1 MNFTGRAYRA
11 HDPRWSFDPISG
23 QGAAIS
29 GGRFN
34 IRGQAALYLS
44 LEPIT
49 ALAECTQGFAHR
61 MLPLTLCEYD
71 IDCADVADLTDAD
84 TRQALGIAEKDMAC
98 PWLVFQRSGKI
109 APSQKLAQHLVSKG
123 FNGALVPSYVPA
135 IHPGATN
142 LVLWNWSDTHPY
154 KVNVYDP
161 EGRLP
166 SGSRVPQ

>member
-1 MNFTGRAYRA
+1 MNFTGRAYRG

-34 IRGQAALYLS
+34 FRGQAALYLS

-71 IDCADVADLTDAD
+71 IDCTEVTDLTDAD
-84 TRQALGIAEKDMAC
+84 TRQALGIKENDMAC

-109 APSQKLAQHLVSKG
+109 APSQKLAQQLVSKG
-123 FNGALVPSYVPA
+123 FNGALVSSYVPA

-142 LVLWNWSDTHPY
+142 LVLWNWSDTYPC
-154 KVNVYDP
+154 KVKVYDP